1 MLGAGGCRSFGELF
15 HLRFY
20 NPAVPPTESCS
31 RGGRAPPTT
40 PPAASSGAAQAAWSS
55 SCSFGIFFLPPLLVV
70 FLIHL
75 FFSELEKKK
84 KKKRA
89 RAAACSGACSASR
102 GSRLQLFLSLPNSAR
117 VSKLRRCWSPNLP
130 AARLHSNKRAKAPG
144 TCLQRGG
151 HALEAQACPQARSR
165 CLGPV
170 REGETERS
178 REHPGRGRS
187 APVPRGR
194 GVGISRAR
202 NVASKACERRR
213 GALARDGQ
221 EEGQGERQNPGP

>member
-1 MLGAGGCRSFGELF
+1 MGGLPDPIRLREIEPGAPGARGQAWHAGPGGREKLLGAGGCRSFGELF

-84 KKKRA
+84 KKSEREPPPAVERA
-89 RAAACSGACSASR
+89 RPPEAVVSNFSSPSPTPRASR
-102 GSRLQLFLSLPNSAR
+102 NFGAAGAQICLPLDSTLISAPRPLALVCNVGATLSRLRPAR
-117 VSKLRRCWSPNLP
+117 RP
-130 AARLHSNKRAKAPG
+130 APG
-144 TCLQRGG
+144 
-151 HALEAQACPQARSR
+151 A
-165 CLGPV
+165 
-170 REGETERS
+170 
-178 REHPGRGRS
+178 
-187 APVPRGR
+187 
-194 GVGISRAR
+194 
-202 NVASKACERRR
+202 
-213 GALARDGQ
+213 
-221 EEGQGERQNPGP
+221 